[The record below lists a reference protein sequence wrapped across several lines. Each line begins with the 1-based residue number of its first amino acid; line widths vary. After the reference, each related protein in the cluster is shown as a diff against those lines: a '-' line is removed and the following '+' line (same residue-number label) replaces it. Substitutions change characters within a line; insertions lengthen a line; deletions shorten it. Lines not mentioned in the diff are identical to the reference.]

1 MANPTPVAE
10 ALSIHLPGPT
20 DTDALGRRLA
30 GLVQAGDVIALTGD
44 LGAGKTAMARSL
56 IRALP
61 MPDGSDATEEEVP
74 SPTFT
79 LVQTYDRRAA
89 KGTPLQIWHFDLYRL
104 GDPDEVNELGWED
117 ALADGLVLI
126 EWPDRLGPRLPAH
139 HLDITMGFDEA
150 GTGRLAILQCGPEA
164 IAWPARLDIL
174 AKD

>member
-10 ALSIHLPGPT
+10 ALSIHLPGPS
-20 DTDALGRRLA
+20 DTDALGYRLA

-44 LGAGKTAMARSL
+44 LGAGKTALTRSL

-61 MPDGSDATEEEVP
+61 MPDGGDAAGEDVP

-79 LVQTYDRRAA
+79 LVQTYDRQNAN
-89 KGTPLQIWHFDLYRL
+89 GTPLQVWHFDLYRL
-104 GDPDEVNELGWED
+104 GDPDEVDELGWDD

-139 HLDITMGFDEA
+139 HFDITMGFDEA

-164 IAWPARLDIL
+164 RDWPKRLDTL
-174 AKD
+174 AKE